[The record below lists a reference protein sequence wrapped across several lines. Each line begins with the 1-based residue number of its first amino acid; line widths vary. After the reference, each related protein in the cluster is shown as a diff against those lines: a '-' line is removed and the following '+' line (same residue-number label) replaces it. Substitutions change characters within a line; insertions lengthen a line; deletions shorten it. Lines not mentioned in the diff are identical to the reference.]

1 LGSKAWP
8 FYRNGIVSNEDIPPD
23 FVLSPAQGIQIEV
36 ERTKIPHVD
45 RAAVSE
51 FLEQLRR
58 PLFFLDFETF
68 QTAIPQVE
76 GIRPWQQV
84 PFQFSLHVSR
94 SAEADPAHFSWL
106 WDGIGDPRK
115 SLLDHLEPLF
125 GGEGSIVVFNASF
138 ETTRL
143 KECVEANPQ
152 YAAWLEDVLE
162 RIVDLLAPFRSFDVY
177 FPGQHGS
184 ASMKRILPAL
194 TGKNYDA
201 LAIQEG
207 SQASE
212 AFKRITF
219 GDVGEEERRKVRK
232 NLEEYCGLDTS
243 GMVEIVEVL
252 AKLAKGS

>member
-1 LGSKAWP
+1 
-8 FYRNGIVSNEDIPPD
+8 
-23 FVLSPAQGIQIEV
+23 
-36 ERTKIPHVD
+36 
-45 RAAVSE
+45 
-51 FLEQLRR
+51 
-58 PLFFLDFETF
+58 
-68 QTAIPQVE
+68 
-76 GIRPWQQV
+76 
-84 PFQFSLHVSR
+84 
-94 SAEADPAHFSWL
+94 
-106 WDGIGDPRK
+106 
-115 SLLDHLEPLF
+115 
-125 GGEGSIVVFNASF
+125 
-138 ETTRL
+138 
-143 KECVEANPQ
+143 
-152 YAAWLEDVLE
+152 VLE